1 MPNNVHSPHVKHVI
15 CQRQMLHLMGIDVW
29 VTRQKSDQKSIQQF
43 NQTIYFKPIQL
54 AKPNKQ
60 SVIDNQPVDN
70 RPADNQPINRQSVN
84 AVDNS
89 SYHANDNQLAEDTT
103 IGHASYDISND
114 ASQTAVLA
122 SPTTDTMTDITV
134 ADTTANSTTA
144 VSFELEGFSFN
155 HHSILVDKKQLT
167 AEQIQLW
174 QNIVSVLNGEF
185 YQLSFPICVGMTDA
199 EYAQQSLDG
208 FLCRLGQQTQHP
220 VLCLSPL
227 PNGVQLKQAVDAPLL
242 ADMLVTPKLK
252 QTFWQQLQSV

>member
-43 NQTIYFKPIQL
+43 NQTIYFEPIQL

-60 SVIDNQPVDN
+60 SVI
-70 RPADNQPINRQSVN
+70 DNQPINRQSVN

-89 SYHANDNQLAEDTT
+89 SYHTNDNQLAEDTT

-122 SPTTDTMTDITV
+122 SPTTDTMTDTTA

-174 QNIVSVLNGEF
+174 QNIVSVLNGES
-185 YQLSFPICVGMTDA
+185 YQFSFPICVGMTDA

>member
-43 NQTIYFKPIQL
+43 NQTIYFEPIQL

-60 SVIDNQPVDN
+60 SVIDNQPVY
-70 RPADNQPINRQSVN
+70 NQPINRQSVN

-89 SYHANDNQLAEDTT
+89 SYHANDNQLAEGTT

-122 SPTTDTMTDITV
+122 SPTTDTMTDTTA

-155 HHSILVDKKQLT
+155 HHRVLVDKKQLT

-174 QNIVSVLNGEF
+174 QNIVSVLNGES

-227 PNGVQLKQAVDAPLL
+227 PNGVKLKQAVDAPLL

>member
-29 VTRQKSDQKSIQQF
+29 VTRQKSDQKFIQQF
-43 NQTIYFKPIQL
+43 NQTIYFEPIQL

-60 SVIDNQPVDN
+60 SVIDNQ
-70 RPADNQPINRQSVN
+70 PADNQPINRQSVN

-89 SYHANDNQLAEDTT
+89 SYHANDNQLAEDTI

-114 ASQTAVLA
+114 ASQTVVLA
-122 SPTTDTMTDITV
+122 SPITDTMTDTTT

>member
-43 NQTIYFKPIQL
+43 NQTIYFEPIQL

-60 SVIDNQPVDN
+60 SVIDNQSV
-70 RPADNQPINRQSVN
+70 DNQPINRQSVN

-89 SYHANDNQLAEDTT
+89 SYHANDNQLAEGTT
-103 IGHASYDISND
+103 IGHASYDIFND

-122 SPTTDTMTDITV
+122 SPITDTMTDTTA
-134 ADTTANSTTA
+134 ADTTANRTTA

-174 QNIVSVLNGEF
+174 QNIVSVLNGES

-227 PNGVQLKQAVDAPLL
+227 PNGVNLKKAVEAPLL
-242 ADMLVTPKLK
+242 ADMLITPKLK

>member
-43 NQTIYFKPIQL
+43 NQIIYFEPIQL
-54 AKPNKQ
+54 AKLNKQ
-60 SVIDNQPVDN
+60 SVI
-70 RPADNQPINRQSVN
+70 DNQPINRQSVN

-89 SYHANDNQLAEDTT
+89 SYHANDNQLAEGTT

-122 SPTTDTMTDITV
+122 SPTTDTMTDTTA
-134 ADTTANSTTA
+134 ADTTANRTTA

-155 HHSILVDKKQLT
+155 HHSVLVDKKQLT

-174 QNIVSVLNGEF
+174 QNIVSVLNGES
-185 YQLSFPICVGMTDA
+185 YQFSFPICVGMTDA

-227 PNGVQLKQAVDAPLL
+227 PNGVNLKKAVEAPLL
-242 ADMLVTPKLK
+242 ADMLITPKLK

>member
-43 NQTIYFKPIQL
+43 NQTIYFEPIQL

-60 SVIDNQPVDN
+60 SVIDNQPVY
-70 RPADNQPINRQSVN
+70 NQPINRQSVN

-89 SYHANDNQLAEDTT
+89 SYHANDNQLAEGTT

-122 SPTTDTMTDITV
+122 SPTTDTMTDTTA

-155 HHSILVDKKQLT
+155 HHSVLVDKKQLT

-174 QNIVSVLNGEF
+174 QNIVSVLNGKS

-227 PNGVQLKQAVDAPLL
+227 PNGVKLKQAVDAPLL

>member
-29 VTRQKSDQKSIQQF
+29 VTRQKSDQKFIQQF
-43 NQTIYFKPIQL
+43 NQTIYFEPIQL

-60 SVIDNQPVDN
+60 PVIDNQPV
-70 RPADNQPINRQSVN
+70 DNQPINRQSVN

-114 ASQTAVLA
+114 AS
-122 SPTTDTMTDITV
+122 PTTDTMTDTTV

-174 QNIVSVLNGEF
+174 QNIISVLNGEF

>member
-43 NQTIYFKPIQL
+43 NQTIYFEPIQL

-60 SVIDNQPVDN
+60 SVI
-70 RPADNQPINRQSVN
+70 DNQPINRQSVN

-89 SYHANDNQLAEDTT
+89 SYHTNDNQLAEDTT

-122 SPTTDTMTDITV
+122 SPTTDTMTDTTA
-134 ADTTANSTTA
+134 ADTTANRTTA

-174 QNIVSVLNGEF
+174 QNIVSVLNGES
-185 YQLSFPICVGMTDA
+185 YQFSFPICVGMTDA

>member
-43 NQTIYFKPIQL
+43 NQTIYFEPIQL

-60 SVIDNQPVDN
+60 SVI
-70 RPADNQPINRQSVN
+70 DNQPINRQSVN

-89 SYHANDNQLAEDTT
+89 SYHTNDNQLAEDTT

-122 SPTTDTMTDITV
+122 SPTTDTMTDTTA

-155 HHSILVDKKQLT
+155 HHSVLVDKKQLT

-174 QNIVSVLNGEF
+174 QNIVSVLNGES

-227 PNGVQLKQAVDAPLL
+227 PNGVNLKKAVETPLL

>member
-43 NQTIYFKPIQL
+43 NQTIYFEPIQL

-60 SVIDNQPVDN
+60 SVIDNQPADN
-70 RPADNQPINRQSVN
+70 RPINRQSVN

-89 SYHANDNQLAEDTT
+89 SYHANDNQLAEDTI

-114 ASQTAVLA
+114 ASQTVVLA
-122 SPTTDTMTDITV
+122 SPTTDTMTDTTT

-174 QNIVSVLNGEF
+174 QNIISVLNGEF

>member
-1 MPNNVHSPHVKHVI
+1 MPNNVHSPHIKHVI

-43 NQTIYFKPIQL
+43 NQTIYFEPIQL

-60 SVIDNQPVDN
+60 SVI
-70 RPADNQPINRQSVN
+70 DNQPINRQSVN

-122 SPTTDTMTDITV
+122 SPTTDTMTDTTA
-134 ADTTANSTTA
+134 ADTTANRTTA

-155 HHSILVDKKQLT
+155 HHSVLVDKKQLT

-174 QNIVSVLNGEF
+174 QNIVSVLNGES

-227 PNGVQLKQAVDAPLL
+227 PNGVNLKKAVDAPLL

>member
-43 NQTIYFKPIQL
+43 NQTIYFEPIQL

-60 SVIDNQPVDN
+60 SVI
-70 RPADNQPINRQSVN
+70 DNQPINRQSVN

-89 SYHANDNQLAEDTT
+89 SYHANDNQLAEGTT

-122 SPTTDTMTDITV
+122 SPTTDTMTDTTA
-134 ADTTANSTTA
+134 ADTTANRTTA

-155 HHSILVDKKQLT
+155 HHSVLVDKKQLT

-174 QNIVSVLNGEF
+174 QNIVSVLNGES

-227 PNGVQLKQAVDAPLL
+227 PNGVNLKQAVDAPLL

>member
-43 NQTIYFKPIQL
+43 NQTIYFEPIQL

-70 RPADNQPINRQSVN
+70 RPINRQSVN

-122 SPTTDTMTDITV
+122 SPTTDTIADTTI

-185 YQLSFPICVGMTDA
+185 YQLSFPICMGMTDA